1 MRNFIVRIYISTIR
15 DHWLIYGR
23 VICKGKGYGV

>member
-15 DHWLIYGR
+15 DNWIIYRG